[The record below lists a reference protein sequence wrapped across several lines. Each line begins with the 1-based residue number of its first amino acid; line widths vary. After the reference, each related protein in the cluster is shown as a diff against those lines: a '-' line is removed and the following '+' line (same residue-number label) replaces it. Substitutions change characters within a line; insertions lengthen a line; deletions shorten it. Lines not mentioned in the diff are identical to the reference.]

1 MRKIIDKRENRIML
15 KKISI
20 KDAIAESG
28 LSRQTIINAI
38 NKGQIKAEIVKKD
51 EFFDKGRPTY
61 QLEEQS
67 FRAWLTTRKTSSQV
81 KMLSVEVPIYLIEY
95 LDRYS
100 KLNDL
105 TKREI
110 VIDVIHQ
117 FAMKN
122 PVK

>member
-20 KDAIAESG
+20 KDAISDSG

-38 NKGQIKAEIVKKD
+38 NKGQIQGEIVKKD

-61 QLEEQS
+61 QLEEES
-67 FRAWLTTRKTSSQV
+67 FRAWLATRKTSSHV

-100 KLNDL
+100 KLNNL